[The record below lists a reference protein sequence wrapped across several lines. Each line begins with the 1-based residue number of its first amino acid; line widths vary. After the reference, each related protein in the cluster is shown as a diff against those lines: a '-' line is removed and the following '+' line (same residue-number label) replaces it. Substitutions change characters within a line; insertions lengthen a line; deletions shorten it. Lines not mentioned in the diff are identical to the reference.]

1 MSKYIP
7 LSDANASAKFKQKST
22 PAKLVINEALLFLRA
37 CGIPIEGLTPRGLE
51 MMAMSFLAVA
61 DVGSS
66 SEWPSLKTQ
75 DDRRS
80 LKTRDIITYINTHFQ
95 DDISSGSYDDI
106 RRKHLKLPVLAGV
119 IVPTSPNAARNDPQR
134 GYAIADKLGAIA
146 RLVPGG
152 NYHQLLADRVA
163 ASGSLAE
170 RLNATRHFDKIA
182 VITPEGVEIDLTLGA
197 HNELQRAVVEQF
209 LPRFGYGAELLY
221 LGDTS
226 NKLLWL
232 QQDRLIALNFFELN
246 HGELPDI
253 VAYSHRKN
261 WLFLIEAVYS
271 SGPISPTRLLRLQSL
286 CRECTAEIVF
296 VTAFLNRAAFR
307 RFSAEIAWETE
318 VWMAAEPDHL
328 IHFNGD
334 KFLGPYQREATL

>member
-7 LSDANASAKFKQKST
+7 LSDANASAKFKQKSA
-22 PAKLVINEALLFLRA
+22 PVKSIINEALLFLKA
-37 CGIPIEGLTPRGLE
+37 CGIPTEGLTPRGLE
-51 MMAMSFLAVA
+51 MMAMAFLAVA

-66 SEWPSLKTQ
+66 SEWPFLKTQ
-75 DDRRS
+75 NDRRS

-95 DDISSGSYDDI
+95 DSISSGSYDDI
-106 RRKHLKLPVLAGV
+106 RRKHLKLSVLAGV

-134 GYAIADKLGAIA
+134 GYAIADEFGALA
-146 RLVPGG
+146 RLVPDG

-170 RLNATRHFDKIA
+170 RLNAARHLDMIPI
-182 VITPEGVEIDLTLGA
+182 ITPEGVEIDLTLGV

-209 LPRFGYGAELLY
+209 LPRFGYEAELLY
-221 LGDTS
+221 LGDTA

-232 QQDRLIALNFFELN
+232 QQDKLTALHFFELN

-253 VAYSHRKN
+253 VAYSRRKN

-271 SGPISPTRLLRLQSL
+271 SGPISPTRLLQLQTL
-286 CRECTAEIVF
+286 CRDCTAETVF
-296 VTAFLNRAAFR
+296 VTAFLDRAAFR
-307 RFSAEIAWETE
+307 RFSSEIAWETE

-328 IHFNGD
+328 IHFDGE
-334 KFLGPYQREATL
+334 KFLGPYQKGAAL